1 VNLENMKG
9 KENTTLYMEEK
20 REFDFEY
27 EIGG

>member
-1 VNLENMKG
+1 MVEN
-9 KENTTLYMEEK
+9 NIRDVLTTLHMEEK